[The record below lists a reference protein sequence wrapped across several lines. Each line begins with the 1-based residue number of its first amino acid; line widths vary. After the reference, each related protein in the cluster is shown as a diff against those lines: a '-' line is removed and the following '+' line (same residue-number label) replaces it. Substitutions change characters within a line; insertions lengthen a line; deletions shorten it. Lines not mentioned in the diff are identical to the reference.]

1 MRIVYVITQSDVI
14 GGASVHLLDLA
25 SGAQQQGH
33 EVVVLAGGDGVF
45 LERVKAA
52 GLNGRSLRHLCREI
66 KPRSDLLGL
75 LELRRVFKELKPDL
89 VHLHSSK
96 AGILG
101 RLAAKSLSLPTVFT
115 AHGWAFTEGVSA
127 KRRALYRVIE
137 RYVAGYTDKIITV
150 SDYDRRLA
158 LEAKV
163 GSAQRI
169 RTVHNGMPRVDVL
182 PPALLLT
189 DMPPTDAV
197 RLIMVARFDEQKS
210 QLGLL
215 EGLARVAHHHNWTLE
230 LVGDGPLLE
239 SVCARAAQLE
249 LSDRVVFSGSCNDV
263 ARRLAQSDVFVLIS
277 NWEGLPLSI
286 LEAMRAGLPVIAS
299 RVGGVPEAVVD
310 GETGYLV
317 ERGDAEGL
325 GQALTRLLESADL
338 RQQMGRQG
346 KAKFEAEFTFDTMLA
361 RTLAVYDEVLGR
373 DISARQT
380 P

>member
-25 SGAQQQGH
+25 SGARQQGH

-137 RYVAGYTDKIITV
+137 RYVAGYTDRIITV

-197 RLIMVARFDEQKS
+197 RLIMVARFDEQKNH
-210 QLGLL
+210 LGLL
-215 EGLARVAHHHNWTLE
+215 EGLARVANHNWTLE

-239 SVCARAAQLE
+239 SVRARAAQLE

-325 GQALTRLLESADL
+325 GQALTRLLESPEL

-346 KAKFEAEFTFDTMLA
+346 KTKFEAEFTFDTMLA
-361 RTLAVYDEVLGR
+361 RTLAVYNEVLGR

>member
-45 LERVKAA
+45 LDRVKAA
-52 GLNGRSLRHLCREI
+52 GLNARSLRHLCREI

-137 RYVAGYTDKIITV
+137 RYVARYADKIITV

-158 LEAKV
+158 LNADV
-163 GSAQRI
+163 GSAQLI

-182 PPALLLT
+182 PPALPLM
-189 DMPPTDAV
+189 DIPPAGAAV
-197 RLIMVARFDEQKS
+197 RLIMVARFDEQKN

-215 EGLARVAHHHNWTLE
+215 EGLARAAQHHWTLE
-230 LVGDGPLLE
+230 LVGDGPLLQT
-239 SVCARAAQLE
+239 VRARAAQLQ

-317 ERGDAEGL
+317 DRGDAEGL
-325 GQALTRLLESADL
+325 AQALTRLLESDTL
-338 RQQMGRQG
+338 RQTMGRQG

-361 RTLAVYDEVLGR
+361 RTLDVYNEVLR
-373 DISARQT
+373 PNINARQT